1 MREGQDVVSAASR
14 SHPESTER
22 SGRLTV
28 LLIVLCSAQLI
39 LAVDVTVVNV
49 ANASIE
55 RALHFNA
62 GNLQWTITAYALT
75 FGGFLLLG
83 GRMADLFGRR
93 RLFIAGLAAFAIT
106 SLGAGSSQNTVELIG
121 CRAAQGFC
129 AAIVSPAVLSLLA
142 ATFPEGR
149 ARQRAYGMWATAGS
163 LGGLVGFLFGGIIT
177 SALGWRWIFFVNGP
191 IALLAITGAVLTIP
205 KHLAPVERRPRLD
218 VPGAVT
224 VTAGLALVIFGL
236 GEAQSTSWTS
246 EPTLIGLTLAPLF
259 ILAFVVIEHHTAEPL
274 LPFALLRRRAAV
286 GNLLSVLQQSVGA
299 STAFLAPL
307 LMQQVWGFSAGRTG
321 AATLPLPIGFGIGA
335 RVSSRLVP
343 RVGEKRLVGVGFT
356 LVACGCF
363 LLSRVPTHGDYF
375 TTFMPALFLRS
386 FGQGLVVVPVV
397 LIVTSGV
404 EKKDQGI
411 AAGLFNMSQQ
421 LGGAIGLAVIAT
433 IAAAATSPGPNHI
446 AGEAHGIRVAFLV
459 ALGIAVV
466 GATLALTAMKGSS
479 REVEREV
486 TVLGPDGEPVPANDR
501 GLS

>member
-1 MREGQDVVSAASR
+1 MREGQDVVAAGLG
-14 SHPESTER
+14 SHPENEVRST
-22 SGRLTV
+22 RLTV

-49 ANASIE
+49 ANATIE

-93 RLFIAGLAAFAIT
+93 RLFIAGLVGFAIT

-191 IALLAITGAVLTIP
+191 IAILAITGAVLTIP

-218 VPGAVT
+218 IPGAVT
-224 VTAGLALVIFGL
+224 VTAGLALVIFSL
-236 GEAQSTSWTS
+236 GEAQSTSWSST
-246 EPTLIGLTLAPLF
+246 PTIIGLTLAPLF
-259 ILAFVVIEHHTAEPL
+259 ILAFVVIEHRTAEPL

-307 LMQQVWGFSAGRTG
+307 LMQQVWGFSAGRAG

-335 RVSSRLVP
+335 RLSSRLVP
-343 RVGEKRLVGVGFT
+343 RVGEKRLVSVGFA
-356 LVACGCF
+356 LAACGCF

-375 TTFMPALFLRS
+375 TTLMPALALRS

-404 EKKDQGI
+404 DRKDQGI

-433 IAAAATSPGPNHI
+433 IAAAATSPGPNHL

-459 ALGIAVV
+459 ALGIAAV
-466 GATLALTAMKGSS
+466 GATLALTAMKAAPRQMK
-479 REVEREV
+479 REI
-486 TVLGPDGEPVPANDR
+486 TLLGPDGEPVPADDR
-501 GLS
+501 GLL